1 MRAHQARILLFFY
14 SPLKTK
20 NMKFSLIL
28 LLSLCILSCSTTI
41 TKPQDYEQS
50 LNAQTNEAVKN
61 AALRLN
67 FWNTKIKT
75 DSMQLASLPYAAEA
89 YGSLFQNTADIQ
101 YLKAAE
107 KTLKRAADI
116 AAIGKSGHLEALA
129 ANYIKQHRFQEALS
143 ALEQAYIIG
152 GKTKSTTFM
161 LFDVHMELGHYR
173 EAQTYLDLTS
183 DFTDFNYLTRLAKW
197 KDYVGDLDATIHYME
212 EARNI
217 AEGSNKKDIRM
228 WVYTNLADYYGHAG
242 RLQDSYNHYLKALQL
257 DPTNAYAKKGIAWIA
272 YSHEANATEAL
283 RILNSIPAEYYSPDY
298 YLLKAEIA
306 EFMNDEGTKKEQ
318 LALYASAVSNP
329 DYGSMYNIP
338 TALILAEENG
348 NYDTA
353 LRLAEQEVAARAT
366 PETYSLLAHI
376 LLLKGD
382 VHKALE
388 ISEKYVA
395 GQTFEPEANYRLA
408 AIYKANNKKDV
419 MATLEADLRGSH
431 FELGP
436 LTAKR
441 IEQLYQ

>member
-41 TKPQDYEQS
+41 TNPQDYEQS

-298 YLLKAEIA
+298 FLLKAEIA

-338 TALILAEENG
+338 DSINS
-348 NYDTA
+348 
-353 LRLAEQEVAARAT
+353 R
-366 PETYSLLAHI
+366 
-376 LLLKGD
+376 
-382 VHKALE
+382 
-388 ISEKYVA
+388 
-395 GQTFEPEANYRLA
+395 
-408 AIYKANNKKDV
+408 
-419 MATLEADLRGSH
+419 
-431 FELGP
+431 
-436 LTAKR
+436 
-441 IEQLYQ
+441 

>member
-1 MRAHQARILLFFY
+1 MGTCTKARAHFFY

-20 NMKFSLIL
+20 NMKYSLLL
-28 LLSLCILSCSTTI
+28 LLSLSILSCSTTI
-41 TKPQDYEQS
+41 TNPKDYEQS
-50 LNAQTNEAVKN
+50 LVAPTNETIKN

-67 FWNTKIKT
+67 FWNTKIKA
-75 DSMQLASLPYAAEA
+75 DSMQLASLPYVAEA

-129 ANYIKQHRFQEALS
+129 ANYIKQHRFQEAHS
-143 ALEQAYIIG
+143 TLEEAYEIG
-152 GKTKSTTFM
+152 GKTASTAFM
-161 LFDVHMELGHYR
+161 LFDVHMELGNYK
-173 EAQTYLDLTS
+173 EAQAYLDLNS
-183 DFTDFNYLTRLAKW
+183 DFKDFNYLTRLAKW
-197 KDYVGDLDATIHYME
+197 KDYAGDLDATIHYME
-212 EARNI
+212 VARSI
-217 AEGSNKKDIRM
+217 ADGSNKKDIRL

-272 YSHEANATEAL
+272 YSHEGNATEAL
-283 RILNSIPAEYYSPDY
+283 RILNSIPKENYSPDY

-306 EFMNDEGTKKEQ
+306 EFMSDEMTKKEQ
-318 LALYASAVSNP
+318 LALYAATVSNP
-329 DYGSMYNIP
+329 AYGRMYNIP
-338 TALILAEENG
+338 TALLLAEENG

-366 PETYSLLAHI
+366 PETYSLLAHV
-376 LLLKGD
+376 LHLKGD
-382 VHKALE
+382 VEKALE
-388 ISEKYVA
+388 ISEKHVA

-408 AIYKANNKKDV
+408 AIYKANNMQDN
-419 MATLEADLRGSH
+419 MATLEADLRDSH